1 MKWNEIEINQSLFKD
16 YLNRVDEKKNKI
28 IFARPLPAIA
38 LRKIN
43 ESIQIEWTYNSNS
56 IEGNTLSLNET
67 KLVIE
72 NGMTIKGKSLKEH
85 FEAMNHQDA
94 IEFIISLS
102 EKKKPLKENDILDTH
117 ALILDK
123 IEKEFS
129 GRYRNS
135 GVRIIGAN
143 FNPPNA
149 LKIDSLMEE
158 LIQWTNKE
166 SFDLHPIIKSS
177 IFHHRFV
184 WIHPFFDGNGRTAR
198 LILNLLLLKE
208 QYPPIIILK
217 NDRIKY
223 YDALNKANQGDY
235 SKLILLVIQ
244 AAERTIDIFLSNMDN
259 NLEAYK
265 AISEIVEEPDIH
277 YGQEYLSL
285 LARQGKI
292 DAYKEGKNWHTTT
305 RAVKDY
311 IKLRKRNRLVA

>member
-16 YLNRVDEKKNKI
+16 YLNRIDEKKNKI
-28 IFARPLPAIA
+28 ILARPLPAIA
-38 LRKIN
+38 LQKIN

-135 GVRIIGAN
+135 GVRILGAN

-149 LKIDSLMEE
+149 LKIDSMMEE
-158 LIQWTNKE
+158 LIHWTNKE

-208 QYPPIIILK
+208 KYPPIIILK
-217 NDRIKY
+217 NDKIKY

-265 AISEIVEEPDIH
+265 MISEIVEEQDIH

-305 RAVKDY
+305 SAVKDY